1 MKEVL
6 VLVLSA
12 VLVEN
17 FVLVKFLGICP
28 FLGVSKKL
36 KDAIGMGA
44 AVIFVMALSSALAW
58 LLNKYVLV
66 SLGLE
71 YLQTMVFILV
81 IAVLVQFVET
91 VLKKLSPALYKA
103 LGIYLPLISTNCA
116 VLGVVLLNLERNYN
130 FVESILYGSGG
141 GIGFTLALVLYAG
154 VRERMENTD
163 IPEMFKGF
171 PITLIGAALISVAFF
186 GFKGLFS

>member
-36 KDAIGMGA
+36 KDAIGMGI
-44 AVIFVMALSSALAW
+44 AVIFVMALSSAIAW

-91 VLKKLSPALYKA
+91 VLKKISPALYKA

>member
-1 MKEVL
+1 MNNLL
-6 VLVLSA
+6 VIVLSA
-12 VLVEN
+12 VFIEN

-36 KDAIGMGA
+36 SSAIGMGM
-44 AVIFVMALSSALAW
+44 AVIFVMGLSSAIAW
-58 LLNKYVLV
+58 LLNEYVLV
-66 SLGLE
+66 SLKLE

-91 VLKKLSPALYKA
+91 LLKKVSPSLYKA

-130 FVESILYGSGG
+130 FIESVVYGSGG
-141 GIGFTLALVLYAG
+141 GIGFTLALTLFAG
-154 VRERMENTD
+154 IRERMENTD
-163 IPEMFKGF
+163 VPEMFQGF
-171 PITLIGAALISVAFF
+171 PIALMGAALVSVSFF
-186 GFKGLFS
+186 GFRGLF

>member
-1 MKEVL
+1 MKEIL

-36 KDAIGMGA
+36 KDALGMGA
-44 AVIFVMALSSALAW
+44 AVIFVMGLSSALAW

-81 IAVLVQFVET
+81 IAVLVQFVEI

-116 VLGVVLLNLERNYN
+116 VMGAVLLNLEKNHN
-130 FVESILYGSGG
+130 FVESIVYGSSG

-154 VRERMENTD
+154 VREKMENTD

>member
-1 MKEVL
+1 MKEIL
-6 VLVLSA
+6 ILVLSA

-36 KDAIGMGA
+36 KDALGMGA
-44 AVIFVMALSSALAW
+44 AVIFVMGLSSALAW

-81 IAVLVQFVET
+81 IAVLVQFVEI

-116 VLGVVLLNLERNYN
+116 VMGAVLLNLEKNHN
-130 FVESILYGSGG
+130 FVESIVYGSSG

-154 VRERMENTD
+154 VREKMENTD

>member
-1 MKEVL
+1 MKEIL
-6 VLVLSA
+6 VLVMSA

-36 KDAIGMGA
+36 KDALGMGA
-44 AVIFVMALSSALAW
+44 AVIFVMGLSSALAW
-58 LLNKYVLV
+58 LLNKFVLV

-81 IAVLVQFVET
+81 IAVLVQFVEI

-116 VLGVVLLNLERNYN
+116 VMGAVLLNLEKDHN
-130 FVESILYGSGG
+130 FVESIVYGSSG

-154 VRERMENTD
+154 VREKMENTD

>member
-1 MKEVL
+1 MKEIL
-6 VLVLSA
+6 VLILSA

-36 KDAIGMGA
+36 KDAVGMGA
-44 AVIFVMALSSALAW
+44 AVIFVMALSSAIAW

-130 FVESILYGSGG
+130 FVESVVYGSGG